1 MDFQRLFLFIAL
13 SIVLLLIWDAWQKD
27 FGHQAPTPTQASA
40 PAHPGAAPSSGTG
53 QGASDVPTVAPSA
66 STPESA
72 KTPASSAAPA
82 HAAQPADVLKQGRR
96 IRVHTDTLDVV
107 IDTVG
112 GDIRRVKLPKYPVSA
127 NKPDTPFVLMD
138 DTDQHLFVAQSGFT
152 QKPGVKVNAPN
163 HYSTYSAER
172 TDYTLQPGEKTLT
185 VDLTWTGRDG
195 VSVTK
200 RYTFTRGRYLIKM
213 AYLVH
218 NGGTRPWQANAY
230 DQLQRTKPPSQSHLG
245 EHTYTG
251 AVYWSPSDHYQK
263 VSFGDIDDGALK
275 KTFKGG
281 WAAMI
286 QHYFLGAWIPN
297 PDASFHYYTQALNGE
312 RYVIGL
318 YSPQLSVAPGQS
330 RTLDASSL
338 FVGPKVQKRLEAIAP
353 GLDLTVDYG
362 YLTFISKPLYWL
374 LAKIHGFVGNWGWA
388 IVLLTIL
395 IKAVFYKLSETSYKS
410 MANMRRVQP
419 RMKAIKERFAGDRQR
434 QNQAMMELYK
444 KEKINPL
451 GGCLPIAIQIPV
463 FIALYWVL
471 LESVELRQADWIF
484 WIHDL
489 STKDPYYVLP
499 IIMGITMLLQQ
510 RLNPTPMDPIQA
522 KVMMVLPIAFTVF
535 FAFFPAGLVIYWIVN
550 NSLSILQQWY
560 ITRVVLKTK
569 GAAT

>member
-1 MDFQRLFLFIAL
+1 MDLQKLFLFIAL

-27 FGHQAPTPTQASA
+27 FGHQAPVPTQASA
-40 PAHPGAAPSSGTG
+40 PGQHDAAPGTAPR
-53 QGASDVPTVAPSA
+53 ASDVPTVAPSA
-66 STPESA
+66 STPASTASA
-72 KTPASSAAPA
+72 NGAPSTA
-82 HAAQPADVLKQGRR
+82 PAAQPAEVLKQGQR
-96 IRVHTDTLDVV
+96 IHVRTDTLDVT

-112 GDIRRVKLPKYPVSA
+112 GDIRRVDLPKYPVSV
-127 NKPDTPFVLMD
+127 NKPNQPFVLMD
-138 DTDQHLFVAQSGFT
+138 DTSKHLFVAQSGFA
-152 QKPGVKVNAPN
+152 QKAGVKVNAPN
-163 HYSTYSAER
+163 HTATYTAER
-172 TDYTLQPGEKTLT
+172 TNYELAPGQKTLN
-185 VDLTWTGRDG
+185 VDLHWTGRDG
-195 VSVTK
+195 VSITK
-200 RYTFTRGRYLIKM
+200 RYTFMRDRYVVKM
-213 AYLVH
+213 AYIVH
-218 NGGTRPWQANAY
+218 NGGAQPWEANAY
-230 DQLQRTKPPSQSHLG
+230 EQLQRTKPPKKSHFG

-251 AVYWSPSDHYQK
+251 AVYWSPDEHYQK
-263 VSFGDIDDGALK
+263 VSFGDMEDGPLK
-275 KTFKGG
+275 KQFKGG

-286 QHYFLGAWIPN
+286 QHYFLGAWIPA
-297 PDASFHYYTQALNGE
+297 PDMTFHYYTQAENGG
-312 RYVIGL
+312 RYIIGM
-318 YSPQLSVAPGQS
+318 YSPQLSVAPGQT

-338 FVGPKVQKRLEAIAP
+338 FVGPKVQKRLAAIAP

-374 LAKIHGFVGNWGWA
+374 LEKIHNIVGNWGWA

-471 LESVELRQADWIF
+471 LESVELRQADWIL

-499 IIMGITMLLQQ
+499 IVMGITMLLQQ

-560 ITRVVLKTK
+560 ITRVVLKVKT
-569 GAAT
+569 